1 MTAID
6 VNSLSVRVGTKRL
19 LDGVSFNVAQG
30 ETIAVIGPNGAGKS
44 TLLRALSGEIAPSGG
59 AVRLKGRAPQAWH
72 PRDLALRRAVLSQ
85 NITVTFPFTVLEV
98 VRMGA
103 GDRRGKA
110 IDAMAEAALAAVDL
124 DGFQQRIIGTLSGGE
139 QQRVHF
145 ARVMVQLACGEQE
158 HGPGILLLD
167 EPTASLDLRHQLDLV
182 SVAQQCAARGTT
194 TIAIV
199 HDLNLASLMA
209 ERVLVLG
216 NGRLAADGTP
226 ADTINDETLGSV
238 FGVKS
243 AVGLMPEPGLPFV
256 LPHRAESRRA
266 L

>member
-1 MTAID
+1 MNAID
-6 VNSLSVRVGTKRL
+6 VNSLAVRIGAKRL
-19 LDGVSFNVAQG
+19 LDGVSFKVEQG

-44 TLLRALSGEIAPSGG
+44 TLLRALSGELAPSSG
-59 AVRLKGRAPQAWH
+59 AVLLKGRAPQSWH
-72 PRDLALRRAVLSQ
+72 PRELALRRAVLSQ
-85 NITVTFPFTVLEV
+85 NITVTFPFTVIDV

-124 DGFQQRIIGTLSGGE
+124 DGFQERIIGTLSGGE

-145 ARVMVQLACGEQE
+145 ARVMVQLACGEEE

-182 SVAQQCAARGTT
+182 AVAKQCAARGTT

-209 ERVLVLG
+209 GRVIVLG

-226 ADTINDETLGSV
+226 ADTINDTTLSVV
-238 FGVKS
+238 FGVAS
-243 AVGLMPEPGLPFV
+243 AVGRLPQDTVPFV
-256 LPHRAESRRA
+256 LPHQATKHVA
-266 L
+266 